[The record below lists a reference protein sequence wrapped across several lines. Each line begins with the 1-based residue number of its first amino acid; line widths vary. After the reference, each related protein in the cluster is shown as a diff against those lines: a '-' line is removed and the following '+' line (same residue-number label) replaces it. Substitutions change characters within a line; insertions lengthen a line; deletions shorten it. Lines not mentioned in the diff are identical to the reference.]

1 MTRIRTGQALV
12 LAAILVSI
20 PRHGVAQLHQ
30 AGMAVPAAP
39 WWAAVVG
46 VSAVAW
52 GLLEALTLAHLQRA
66 YTQTRKRGLVTLT
79 VAILATIA
87 TVNAPSLVAD
97 SAGLTLTQLLGVA
110 SMPHWVWAGASILST
125 LLVVAA
131 AFAADAAVA
140 VNPLTDGPI
149 DVLVDALDARQ
160 ARSQAVAGASV
171 TVNVSQSAAGAT
183 ESGGRQSEKA
193 HVAIAGSPTTE
204 TRVLAALAKGRRP
217 SRKIAAELG
226 LSDSA
231 VRMTSAWDTREQV
244 WSESVKETA

>member
-131 AFAADAAVA
+131 AFAADAATEQA
-140 VNPLTDGPI
+140 HI
-149 DVLVDALDARQ
+149 AERVDALDNRRAEG
-160 ARSQAVAGASV
+160 ALAVAGASV
-171 TVNVSQSAAGAT
+171 TVNVSQGAAGAT
-183 ESGGRQSEKA
+183 ETGSRQSEEG
-193 HVAIAGSPTTE
+193 HVAIAGPQTTE
-204 TRVLAALAKGRRP
+204 TRVLEALAKGRRP
-217 SRKIAAELG
+217 SKLIAAELG

-231 VRMTSAWDTREQV
+231 VRMSMAWRNR
-244 WSESVKETA
+244 VKEQA